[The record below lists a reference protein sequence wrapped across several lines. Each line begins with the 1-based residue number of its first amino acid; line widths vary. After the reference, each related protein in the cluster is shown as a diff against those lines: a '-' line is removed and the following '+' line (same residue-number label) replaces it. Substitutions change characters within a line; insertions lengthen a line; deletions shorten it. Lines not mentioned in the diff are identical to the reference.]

1 MMDLVASPKQRKFGL
16 DKRATLTK
24 QCRDCDVRHLCNGG
38 CPKDRFVSSRD
49 GEPGHNYLCAG
60 LKAFFD
66 HVNPAMKTM
75 MNLLASNRP
84 PADIMKTYADRR

>member
-1 MMDLVASPKQRKFGL
+1 
-16 DKRATLTK
+16 
-24 QCRDCDVRHLCNGG
+24 VRHLCNGG
-38 CPKDRFVSSRD
+38 CPKDRFVNSRD

-75 MNLLASNRP
+75 VQLLKSNRA
-84 PADIMKTYADRR
+84 PAEIMEMYTDAR